1 MSDVSFVCF
10 CVHDFFV
17 GWLFRIILVKPI
29 EKAKFWDQ
37 KYVSSKF
44 QVVQETKFALVSF
57 FQKLGGLT
65 ESELFRV
72 FPFFS
77 PKSNNRL
84 SPKGYR
90 IFQRGKKGG
99 YNLVHTQKKYPQ
111 IIVEALSSFF

>member
-1 MSDVSFVCF
+1 MK
-10 CVHDFFV
+10 
-17 GWLFRIILVKPI
+17 LT

-37 KYVSSKF
+37 KSVSSKF
-44 QVVQETKFALVSF
+44 QVVQQTKFASVSF

-72 FPFFS
+72 VPSFS

-90 IFQRGKKGG
+90 IFQRGKKRWLKFGT
-99 YNLVHTQKKYPQ
+99 HKKS
-111 IIVEALSSFF
+111 IHK